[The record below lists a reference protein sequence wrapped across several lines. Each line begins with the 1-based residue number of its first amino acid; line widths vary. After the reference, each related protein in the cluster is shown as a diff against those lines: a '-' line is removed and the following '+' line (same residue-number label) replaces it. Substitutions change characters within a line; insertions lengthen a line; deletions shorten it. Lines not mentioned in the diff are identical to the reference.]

1 MIGSTAD
8 RSPDRRVLKVS
19 DVNNYIKAVLSHDE
33 NLSGISVSG
42 EISNFKVYSS
52 GHAYFSLKDPGGV
65 LKCVMFSSYARRL
78 DFRPVDGTRVVATGS
93 IGVYERDGVY
103 QLYVEDMRP
112 EGIGSLYEQFEKLK
126 KKLSEEGLFDQ
137 AHKREVP
144 FLPKAVAVVTSP
156 SGAVIQDIRNVTRR
170 RFPSMPLI
178 LYPAAVQGAAAPGEL
193 IAGLRQ
199 AIYEGLADVIIIGR
213 GGGSIEDLWGFN
225 DEKLAREIYASPIPV
240 ISAVG
245 HETDFTICDF
255 VADLRAPTPSAAAE
269 LAVPELNDLLYT
281 LDKLSRKLSFAAM
294 SSVRLNTARLDRLKA
309 SVSPKGLAKVIEHR
323 QELLDSRAGRLKQAV
338 NARLSRDNAR
348 LDGLSRAL
356 KAYGPE
362 EVLSRGYGIVTDVDG
377 KVISSV
383 ASLERLDRAELRLAD
398 GKTLIRPYKNGGSLP
413 ENDGLN

>member
-1 MIGSTAD
+1 MTGIAAD
-8 RSPDRRVLKVS
+8 KSQARRLLKVS

-65 LKCVMFSSYARRL
+65 LKCVMFSTYARRL
-78 DFRPVDGTRVVATGS
+78 TFRPSDGMKVVAYGS

-103 QLYVEDMRP
+103 QLYVEDIRP
-112 EGIGSLYEQFEKLK
+112 EGIGTLYEQFEKLK
-126 KKLSEEGLFDQ
+126 KKLSEEGLFNQ
-137 AHKREVP
+137 EYKKQVP
-144 FLPKAVAVVTSP
+144 WLPKAVAVVTSP
-156 SGAVIQDIRNVTRR
+156 TGAVIQDIRNVTRR
-170 RFPSMPLI
+170 RFPDMPII
-178 LYPAAVQGAAAPGEL
+178 LYPSSVQGAAAPGEL

-225 DEKLAREIYASPIPV
+225 DERLAREIYASPIPV

-281 LDKLSRKLSFAAM
+281 LDKLSRKLAFAAM
-294 SSVRLNTARLDRLKA
+294 SSARLKTAQLERMKSAL
-309 SVSPKGLAKVIEHR
+309 SPKGLKAMLEHR
-323 QELLDSRAGRLKQAV
+323 QDMLNNLENRLKQAETGRLDRES
-338 NARLSRDNAR
+338 ARLE
-348 LDGLSRAL
+348 GLTRAL
-356 KAYGPE
+356 KACGPE
-362 EVLSRGYGIVTDVDG
+362 EVLSRGYGIVTDAEGRV
-377 KVISSV
+377 VSSV
-383 ASLERLDRAELRLAD
+383 KAFERLEHGTLRLAD
-398 GKTLIRPYKNGGSLP
+398 GTTGIKPDKTD
-413 ENDGLN
+413 E